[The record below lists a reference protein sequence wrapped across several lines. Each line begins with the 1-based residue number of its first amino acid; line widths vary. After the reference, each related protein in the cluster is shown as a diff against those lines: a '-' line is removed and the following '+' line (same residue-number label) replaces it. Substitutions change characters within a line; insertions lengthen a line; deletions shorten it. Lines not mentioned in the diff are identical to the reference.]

1 MNEPEQ
7 TIMRTSLSRP
17 QQLLGG
23 DREMVIMAGLGAAM
37 MAVSV
42 MTFLSFLLAIVG
54 FWIDCHCPG
63 EDRQGRSD
71 DAEGLQPSP
80 AIQGFLPRQKRGH
93 WLWQDAKAGLE
104 VGVFGETR
112 KQPTGLADLLLW
124 FGLVDDGI
132 VLQRDGSLL
141 AAWQYRGPDLQS
153 ATHAEMAAIARRLNR
168 ILRLGSGWMIQVD
181 SFRSFSSGYSPK
193 AFPDAVTALIDRER
207 REQFALEGSH
217 FENEYFLALTYMPP
231 LVASEK
237 LTGFMMS
244 GSDSTHSEGANAG
257 AEALR
262 FFKAKIRQFEDVFA
276 AQFPVSRL
284 KAAVTNLG
292 DGYERVDDELLAYLR
307 RCLTGRER
315 PGHAAGDSGFSERSA
330 LDGGSPRWDRTND
343 GRPSPSHVVGRCLPA
358 LDLSRRSFGAGHR
371 ALRVPLEHARDPD
384 GPVGGAG
391 NHR

>member
-1 MNEPEQ
+1 M
-7 TIMRTSLSRP
+7 
-17 QQLLGG
+17 
-23 DREMVIMAGLGAAM
+23 
-37 MAVSV
+37 
-42 MTFLSFLLAIVG
+42 
-54 FWIDCHCPG
+54 
-63 EDRQGRSD
+63 
-71 DAEGLQPSP
+71 
-80 AIQGFLPRQKRGH
+80 
-93 WLWQDAKAGLE
+93 
-104 VGVFGETR
+104 FGETR

-153 ATHAEMAAIARRLNR
+153 ATHAEMAAIARRMNR

-181 SFRSFSSGYSPK
+181 SFRSFSSGYSPEG

-262 FFKAKIRQFEDVFA
+262 FFKTKIRQFEDVFA

-284 KAAVTNLG
+284 KATVTNLG

-307 RCLTGRER
+307 RCLTG
-315 PGHAAGDSGFSERSA
+315 
-330 LDGGSPRWDRTND
+330 
-343 GRPSPSHVVGRCLPA
+343 VK
-358 LDLSRRSFGAGHR
+358 
-371 ALRVPLEHARDPD
+371 
-384 GPVGGAG
+384 GPVMQPEIPSS
-391 NHR
+391 